1 MRDSSTCPPFV
12 AAKLLWDPEL
22 NPTYRMQLFRIDG
35 IIEGQ
40 STPDNEPVVDPRPP
54 LHFRGLCRN
63 PTADLPIPSFK
74 IDEYY
79 IGEKPEKEVTFSN
92 LNDNISYK
100 NLEEMCKPFGTIV
113 EAKVYYHPKTQQHLG
128 VGTVVFGSSRSAK
141 LCADALNQT
150 SKMGNIM
157 DVKVDFLGK
166 FRIRLLTELM
176 ADIFHRDGTIQ
187 TVSIN
192 HGSAG
197 SYRSLHPRQMLTS
210 GVHDRRVFAGHQQPK
225 CNADVNTH
233 PVDPSVRVKSQDPV
247 HSRDLP
253 PSHCMT
259 TFNSHLFGHGSI
271 TRDSGDTVAPVVSA
285 ELDHHVDCISSIT
298 DRLPLRERLLLR
310 RQPNSTL
317 QESEPSLLSTDCGL
331 KKLTTETDLPSLGH
345 SSSTSSSRDF
355 GDGRIRGKDCL
366 PRSEESLESRIQKL
380 LRLNSFSSGNKRASV
395 SSPACSEINTV
406 TESSGQHSSVSSSIC
421 THSYSPAP
429 SVQPSAPL
437 LLKSVQECSPPSQ
450 VSDSERDHSASHN
463 SHLLSVCR
471 RTLLPTPDPF
481 STGAVMP
488 DNSAAHLSPVP
499 SCAFVTNRSPLLKTP
514 SKPVDLTEITAITHD
529 VFSMFISEL
538 KEIMHKDVTRRIVE
552 GKAFKLFS
560 DWWESN
566 DEAPNIKITDV
577 GQTTAPSKS
586 DFCPKAFTT
595 NVVTCVS
602 SECLAE
608 NVTTIDANSMHSVAS
623 LSSVPTS
630 AISAVSNPLLP
641 SNVNSTSCSSSI
653 SNLFGLGIF
662 TGLRA
667 PLPKIRR
674 KPRPPSPP
682 QPHPSPRNS
691 AVNASLNSSAS
702 PTSRTHIP
710 SPCTSPSSLAHDS
723 NRFARKAS
731 VYTDSTTSD
740 EEVIKPPTVRSKRAV
755 LDRRRNSVF
764 CSPRHDLNSRNNR
777 DVDVRVDSA
786 HESWSSSDTGSDAT
800 PDTLGTTHEL
810 LSPVRKSISKS
821 SPCAFGS
828 EMDVGVS
835 VDEAGITRPAKNST
849 GSVDVSPTSSDAESS
864 VSSMSSSA
872 LSSGAIP
879 DVSSSHESTEPLND
893 ESEAERYVKAVSSSS
908 LDNSPAR
915 SLASSTP
922 STTLVNDEKMLPSKQ
937 SLTGKKCS
945 DHVKE
950 SPSKE
955 RPNKTAIASDNSLS
969 SRDDLDVPERQASKV
984 NRADVCVSPIQG
996 SREPPVARR
1005 RGRPP
1010 RTSLIGSGTQRKRG
1024 RPRKT
1029 DQHSVSASTGF
1040 RRDQQ
1045 VNSPRRFQPCRR
1057 SVDLSPVDSDHSFDD
1072 LTDDGERHSNINE
1085 QGVDGDTQRPSNQW
1099 SVLRAS
1105 LEMPLENRAL
1115 NNVHLLPSNSRR
1127 KQLLVDYRRS
1137 QPTREPNTAVSKTLH
1152 DSQKKSPFFGHKLG
1166 ADDFNSFIASR
1177 QTTYKSGKENHQQP
1191 VERLKHLRENLLS
1204 PANRWDNLENYSL
1217 EPLGYGEDT
1226 DSASA
1231 ESIEVTDVVKAPYEW
1246 PAHLLEEHN
1255 YFHVPSV
1262 GSTITYRSHTTHTD
1276 ANKPAGIPTDDLETE
1291 HNLTN
1296 DYRRKRSWRDDST
1309 SLRQPGAVNEEP
1321 DGDSSWHQT
1330 KRFVSFVDKKQSG
1343 KLEPDE
1349 NAVNSQPKLTSP
1361 RSSSP
1366 TGYDLP
1372 TNGGKNRIR
1381 GNRELASLFT
1391 PVLKTD
1397 LQREAAVEP
1406 EIKPN
1411 SHMSSVL
1418 KPDSP
1423 TFRPRLYEE
1432 DDYILRSVLFRGV
1445 DYEDIQF
1452 LQVVFEH
1459 LSTCTMNSP
1468 CSWCSSSKYAPYL
1481 RYYKSAYPGLAS
1493 AISSLHWVDH
1503 PPTLIPEPVE
1513 IPYYLNASGRLV
1525 RNHNYTGASES
1536 TYGTKLSNPPGSSR
1550 FSRSA
1555 RFHQPSSLNS
1565 SIADCAVPDRD
1576 RNLSRDL
1583 FGSDCSLSSS
1593 ETSDFSP
1600 TVDSGTI
1607 SHSNRTHQ
1615 RFSPSAFREET
1626 TNSLQPV
1633 APPCN
1638 SRQSW
1643 PKIDRLLLAV
1653 ATFSSSQRAENTSD
1667 FRMDDVDIHL
1677 GPAAS
1682 LPPAHSSGCARTQGF
1697 YRMPVE
1703 ERFRRAWSVG
1713 RSLIGEDGTQ
1723 RPIPLMPATV
1733 EAHLGVSAIIQALGG
1748 SLEDRLTEQACEAKK
1763 KQLTQFRE
1771 ARSVQR
1777 RLLAEFQDIETGDLL
1792 KFNQLKFRKKQLIF
1806 AKSPIHAWGL
1816 IALEPIVAEEMV
1828 IEYVGQVVRKGVAE
1842 LRERQY
1848 EAKGIGGSYLFRID
1862 DDYVIDATMCGNNA
1876 RFINHSCQPNCYA
1889 KIITVEGKKK
1899 IVIYSKRDINVME
1912 EITYDYKFP
1921 YEEEK
1926 IPCLCGSSACRG
1938 TLN

>member
-54 LHFRGLCRN
+54 LHFRSLCRN

-187 TVSIN
+187 ATSIN
-192 HGSAG
+192 HVSAG
-197 SYRSLHPRQMLTS
+197 SYRSLPPRQMLTS
-210 GVHDRRVFAGHQQPK
+210 AVHDRRVFAGHQQPK
-225 CNADVNTH
+225 SNADVNPH

-259 TFNSHLFGHGSI
+259 TFNSHLFGHGSVA
-271 TRDSGDTVAPVVSA
+271 RDSGDTVAPVVST
-285 ELDHHVDCISSIT
+285 EWDHHVDCTSSIT
-298 DRLPLRERLLLR
+298 DRLPLKERLLLR
-310 RQPNSTL
+310 RQSNSAL
-317 QESEPSLLSTDCGL
+317 QESEPSLSTDCGL
-331 KKLTTETDLPSLGH
+331 KRLTTETDLPSLGH
-345 SSSTSSSRDF
+345 SSSTSSLRDF
-355 GDGRIRGKDCL
+355 GDGKIHGKDCV

-395 SSPACSEINTV
+395 SSPACSEKNIVN
-406 TESSGQHSSVSSSIC
+406 ESSGQHSSISSGIS
-421 THSYSPAP
+421 THPYSPAP
-429 SVQPSAPL
+429 STQPSAPL
-437 LLKSVQECSPPSQ
+437 LLKAVQDCSPPSQ
-450 VSDSERDHSASHN
+450 VSDSERDHSAPHN

-481 STGAVMP
+481 STGTVIP

-499 SCAFVTNRSPLLKTP
+499 SCVFVTNRSPLLKTP
-514 SKPVDLTEITAITHD
+514 SKPVDLAEITAITHD
-529 VFSMFISEL
+529 VFNMFISEL

-566 DEAPNIKITDV
+566 DEALNIKIADV
-577 GQTTAPSKS
+577 GQTTASSKS

-595 NVVTCVS
+595 NVVTSAS

-608 NVTTIDANSMHSVAS
+608 NVSTIDANSVHVVAS
-623 LSSVPTS
+623 VSSVPSS
-630 AISAVSNPLLP
+630 AVSAVSNPMFS
-641 SNVNSTSCSSSI
+641 SNVNSTSCTSSV

-682 QPHPSPRNS
+682 QPLQSPRNP
-691 AVNASLNSSAS
+691 VVDASLNSSAS
-702 PTSRTHIP
+702 PNSRTHIP
-710 SPCTSPSSLAHDS
+710 SPSTSPSSLARDS

-740 EEVIKPPTVRSKRAV
+740 DEVIKPPTSRSKRTV
-755 LDRRRNSVF
+755 LDRRRSSVLG
-764 CSPRHDLNSRNNR
+764 STRPDLNSRNTC
-777 DVDVRVDSA
+777 DVNARGDSA
-786 HESWSSSDTGSDAT
+786 HESWSSSDTGSGAT

-810 LSPVRKSISKS
+810 PSPIRRS
-821 SPCAFGS
+821 SPRSSPYASGS

-835 VDEAGITRPAKNST
+835 VDEARITEPAKNT
-849 GSVDVSPTSSDAESS
+849 THPVDVSPTSSDAESS
-864 VSSMSSSA
+864 VSSVLSSA
-872 LSSGAIP
+872 LSGGAIP
-879 DVSSSHESTEPLND
+879 DASSSHESTEPLND
-893 ESEAERYVKAVSSSS
+893 ESEAERYVKSVSSSS
-908 LDNSPAR
+908 LDDSPAR
-915 SLASSTP
+915 SLPPSTP
-922 STTLVNDEKMLPSKQ
+922 STTLVNDEKMFPSKQ
-937 SLTGKKCS
+937 SLIEKKFS
-945 DHVKE
+945 DHVRE
-950 SPSKE
+950 SPSNE
-955 RPNKTAIASDNSLS
+955 RPNKIAVKSDNSLS
-969 SRDDLDVPERQASKV
+969 SLDDLDTPERQASKV
-984 NRADVCVSPIQG
+984 DRADVCVSPIQV

-1010 RTSLIGSGTQRKRG
+1010 RTSLVGSGTQRKRG

-1029 DQHSVSASTGF
+1029 DQHSLSASTGF

-1045 VNSPRRFQPCRR
+1045 VNSHRRFQPCRR
-1057 SVDLSPVDSDHSFDD
+1057 SVDLSPVDSDHSFND
-1072 LTDDGERHSNINE
+1072 LTDDGERHSDINE
-1085 QGVDGDTQRPSNQW
+1085 QGMDGDTQRPSNQW

-1137 QPTREPNTAVSKTLH
+1137 QPTREPNIVVPKTLH
-1152 DSQKKSPFFGHKLG
+1152 DSQKKSPFLGHKLG
-1166 ADDFNSFIASR
+1166 VDDFNSFIAGR

-1217 EPLGYGEDT
+1217 EPLGFGEDT

-1231 ESIEVTDVVKAPYEW
+1231 ESIEVTDVVKTPYEW
-1246 PAHLLEEHN
+1246 PTHLLEEHN

-1262 GSTITYRSHTTHTD
+1262 GSTITYRSHTTHIDT
-1276 ANKPAGIPTDDLETE
+1276 NKPARIPTNDLETE
-1291 HNLTN
+1291 RNLTN
-1296 DYRRKRSWRDDST
+1296 DYHRKRSWRNDST
-1309 SLRQPGAVNEEP
+1309 SLCQPEAVNEEP
-1321 DGDSSWHQT
+1321 DGDLSWHQT
-1330 KRFVSFVDKKQSG
+1330 KRFVSFVDRKQSG
-1343 KLEPDE
+1343 KPEPNED
-1349 NAVNSQPKLTSP
+1349 AVDSQPKLTSP

-1372 TNGGKNRIR
+1372 TNGGKIRIR

-1391 PVLKTD
+1391 PVLKAD

-1406 EIKPN
+1406 ETKPN

-1445 DYEDIQF
+1445 DYEDTQF

-1459 LSTCTMNSP
+1459 LSTCATDSP

-1481 RYYKSAYPGLAS
+1481 RYYKSTYPGLAS
-1493 AISSLHWVDH
+1493 AISSLRWVDH
-1503 PPTLIPEPVE
+1503 PPTLIPEPAE
-1513 IPYYLNASGRLV
+1513 IPCYLSANGRLV

-1536 TYGTKLSNPPGSSR
+1536 TYGTKLSNPPGPSR

-1555 RFHQPSSLNS
+1555 RSHHLSSLNS
-1565 SIADCAVPDRD
+1565 SVASCSVPDRD

-1600 TVDSGTI
+1600 TVNSGTI
-1607 SHSNRTHQ
+1607 SHSDCAHQ
-1615 RFSPSAFREET
+1615 RISPRAFREE

-1633 APPCN
+1633 ALPCN

-1643 PKIDRLLLAV
+1643 AKFDRLLLAV
-1653 ATFSSSQRAENTSD
+1653 ATFSSSQRADNTSD
-1667 FRMDDVDIHL
+1667 CRMDDVDIHL
-1677 GPAAS
+1677 GPAAR

-1733 EAHLGVSAIIQALGG
+1733 EAHLGVSAVIQALGG